1 MESQGN
7 KIRMQRWQTR
17 CQALLKGVILWVQKL
32 WGIIYRPRPAHRS
45 LVFSYRT
52 DSTDSSDCLP
62 IHLNISVFCF
72 LIFSFFPL
80 FTARCYASAVLAM
93 GLCPSVCVCLSVTSR
108 CSIKTAERIELVFG
122 TWASFHPSY
131 TVLKGNSVISKNKAT
146 SLWNFVLNSGLRKF
160 RHGIS
165 IVETWST

>member
-72 LIFSFFPL
+72 LIFSTFYR
-80 FTARCYASAVLAM
+80 TM
-93 GLCPSVCVCLSVTSR
+93 LCIRGTSHWPVSVCLSVRHKS
-108 CSIKTAERIELVFG
+108 VFYQNEWTNRAG
-122 TWASFHPSY
+122 FWHVSFLPP
-131 TVLKGNSVISKNKAT
+131 VLHCVKKNSVISKIRA
-146 SLWNFVLNSGLRKF
+146 FPSGTL
-160 RHGIS
+160 S
-165 IVETWST
+165 